1 MKFLFQANSKQSR
14 ESLDAKFRSNASVY
28 LELLLKG
35 LLNTK
40 LGKKSRIFFVTDVHG
55 SDRCFRKFIN
65 AAKFYKA
72 QYLILG
78 GDITGKIMIP
88 IVDNGNGTWF
98 ADYLG
103 EEKKMNKED
112 QVEELEKT
120 LGDSGI
126 YPLRI
131 SRSDYESLQNNKEKV
146 DQEFNMAMKNSIERW
161 LKLAEER
168 LKDGDTK
175 CYISVGNDDD
185 LVVDEVLKEHSSKK
199 VIYCEEEVVTIDGHE
214 MISLG
219 TSNRTPWNSPREAD
233 ESTLKEKLNALA
245 SKLAHPENSIFSVHV
260 PPIDSGI
267 DQAPMI
273 DKDFK
278 PVIRGG
284 QSVMISAGSTSVR
297 EAITKYQPLVGLH
310 GHIHE
315 SKGIYKIGRTV
326 CINPGSEY
334 GQGILRGAIVDVEE
348 KKLSDYLLVSG

>member
-1 MKFLFQANSKQSR
+1 MA
-14 ESLDAKFRSNASVY
+14 
-28 LELLLKG
+28 
-35 LLNTK
+35 
-40 LGKKSRIFFVTDVHG
+40 KKSRIFFVTDVHG

-88 IVDNGNGTWF
+88 IVEMGEGRWF

-103 EEKKMNKED
+103 EKRNMTKMSE
-112 QVEELEKT
+112 VEELEKS
-120 LGDSGI
+120 LGDSGL
-126 YPLRI
+126 YPLRV
-131 SRSDYESLQNNKEKV
+131 SKTEYEELQNNKEKV
-146 DQEFNMAMKNSIERW
+146 DQEFNRAMKESIERW
-161 LKLAEER
+161 LKLADER
-168 LKDGDTK
+168 LKDTETI

-185 LVVDEVLKEHSSKK
+185 FIVDEVLKAHSSPHVK
-199 VIYCEEEVVTIDGHE
+199 YCEEEIEMIDGHE

-233 ESTLKEKLNALA
+233 EPTLESKLDAMA
-245 SKLAHPENSIFSVHV
+245 SKLSNPENSIFSVHV

-267 DQAPMI
+267 DQAPKI

-278 PVIRGG
+278 PVLRGG
-284 QSVMISAGSTSVR
+284 QQVMISAGSTSVR
-297 EAITKYQPLVGLH
+297 NAIIKYKPMVGLH

-315 SKGIYKIGRTV
+315 SKGVYKLGRTV

>member
-1 MKFLFQANSKQSR
+1 MA
-14 ESLDAKFRSNASVY
+14 
-28 LELLLKG
+28 
-35 LLNTK
+35 
-40 LGKKSRIFFVTDVHG
+40 KKSRIFFVTDIHG

-78 GDITGKIMIP
+78 GDITGKVMIP
-88 IVDNGNGTWF
+88 IVDMANGKWF

-103 EEKKMNKED
+103 EKRNMTKMSE
-112 QVEELEKT
+112 VEELEKA
-120 LGDSGI
+120 LGDSGL
-126 YPLRI
+126 YPLRVT
-131 SRSDYESLQNNKEKV
+131 RAEYEELQNNKQRV
-146 DQEFNMAMKNSIERW
+146 DEEFNRAMKESIERW
-161 LKLAEER
+161 LKLADER
-168 LKDGDTK
+168 LKGGETK

-185 LVVDEVLKEHSSKK
+185 FIVDEVLKAHSSPNI
-199 VIYCEEEVVTIDGHE
+199 VYCEEEVMTIDGHE

-233 ESTLKEKLNALA
+233 EDTLKTKLEGMA
-245 SKLAHPENSIFSVHV
+245 SKLKHPENSIFSVHV

-278 PVIRGG
+278 PVLRGG
-284 QSVMISAGSTSVR
+284 QQVMISAGSTSVR
-297 EAITKYQPLVGLH
+297 EEIVKYKPLVGLH

-315 SKGIYKIGRTV
+315 SKGIYKLGPTV

-334 GQGILRGAIVDVEE
+334 GQGILRGAIVDLEE